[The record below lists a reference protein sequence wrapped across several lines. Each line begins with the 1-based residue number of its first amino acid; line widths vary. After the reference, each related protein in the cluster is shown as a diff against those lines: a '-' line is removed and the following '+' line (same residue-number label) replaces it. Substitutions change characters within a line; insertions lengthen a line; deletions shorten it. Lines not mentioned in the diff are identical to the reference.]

1 MVGEWTILDTVRS
14 SAAQVSHM
22 GVRRPA
28 IQVMSENPYR
38 LARDIR
44 GIGFKTADAIAG
56 VSVRATRKPK
66 LLLRLA
72 AVFQLRTAE
81 RPMSEIDHTP
91 PGQAARR
98 PKEQHAGRIGR
109 RGQGRRVRLH

>member
-1 MVGEWTILDTVRS
+1 MERCAGI
-14 SAAQVSHM
+14 AHM

-56 VSVRATRKPK
+56 VSVRATRNASGMPSGRATLAARTGSGSPRQVNPK
-66 LLLRLA
+66 LGP
-72 AVFQLRTAE
+72 V
-81 RPMSEIDHTP
+81 D
-91 PGQAARR
+91 
-98 PKEQHAGRIGR
+98 
-109 RGQGRRVRLH
+109 